1 MSGLA
6 QQVKR
11 PVDVSSEERAEPQQ
25 SGSTKLM
32 KRPVDVSNEQRAEPR
47 ADRCFV
53 DCVADQPG
61 GERPP
66 GPPMPLGAVCPQRA
80 FAPPESIFETRKT
93 WEARA

>member
-11 PVDVSSEERAEPQQ
+11 PVDVSSE
-25 SGSTKLM
+25 
-32 KRPVDVSNEQRAEPR
+32 QRAEPR
-47 ADRCFV
+47 AERCFV

-61 GERPP
+61 GQCPP
-66 GPPMPLGAVCPQRA
+66 GPPMLLGAVCPQRA